1 MTKNI
6 LNIYH
11 FSNSFRYKKC
21 SPDIEKKAST
31 PNQNIFNHNINSYN
45 TDVENYC
52 FSSYEVNVYLPEKNI
67 EQEESVGWD

>member
-11 FSNSFRYKKC
+11 FSNSFCYKKC

-31 PNQNIFNHNINSYN
+31 PNQNIFNHYIYLFTIFWPECPLIIND
-45 TDVENYC
+45 TITIPPKKEPAKVA
-52 FSSYEVNVYLPEKNI
+52 
-67 EQEESVGWD
+67 